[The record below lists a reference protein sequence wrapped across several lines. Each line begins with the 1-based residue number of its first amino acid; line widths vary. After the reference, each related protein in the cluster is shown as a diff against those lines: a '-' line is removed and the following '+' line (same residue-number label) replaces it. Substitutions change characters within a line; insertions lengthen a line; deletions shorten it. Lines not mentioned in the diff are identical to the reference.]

1 MKAGREER
9 DMDKESVQTRI
20 LIGTALL
27 LAAVLVAYQAFFVPE
42 VTRPVVVSVVSEEA
56 SSSPEWPVNLNT
68 ATLEQLDTLPGIG
81 PVTAQAILDYREENG
96 PFTSVEELEQVY
108 GIGEKTLEK
117 LRDSVTVE

>member
-1 MKAGREER
+1 
-9 DMDKESVQTRI
+9 MDKESVQTRI

-108 GIGEKTLEK
+108 GIGE
-117 LRDSVTVE
+117 

>member
-1 MKAGREER
+1 
-9 DMDKESVQTRI
+9 MDKESVQTRI

-42 VTRPVVVSVVSEEA
+42 VTRPVVVNVVSEEA

>member
-1 MKAGREER
+1 
-9 DMDKESVQTRI
+9 MDKESVQTRI